1 MGNSTIRCLKSL
13 SPKFDATVS
22 SEPLQNSFE
31 SIKVIFLLTI
41 MLIYV
46 SVVLGITSIFTLK
59 WFSSLK
65 IKCPSC
71 SSVDYEK

>member
-22 SEPLQNSFE
+22 SENSFE
-31 SIKVIFLLTI
+31 SIKVIFLLKI
-41 MLIYV
+41 MLIYL
-46 SVVLGITSIFTLK
+46 SVVLRITSIFTLK